1 MGTINLKQI
10 YIIVFFIIFPFFSLP
25 ILFCEIYNG
34 KKYPLVLLAIFM
46 GGLSMFYFPYGDQYR
61 YFTQLEIFKY
71 LSFDEIFDFE
81 SILIFKELNIVN
93 ILIFVA
99 AKIGLN
105 LEIVRF
111 LLTFTSCILLFN
123 IFINLRELRQIP
135 HSKIL
140 SLLTFVVLFL
150 SVPYYLINYGFRTGF
165 GACLLTYGIYL
176 IYIRNNFFK
185 GLFFFLLAAS
195 THFFFIIHSLL
206 FGILYFIDFHLNK
219 KYTLILTVVL
229 FFCSM
234 SIFSSLLGKLDFI
247 DSILNSYVYGD
258 EYGAGSYD
266 YFSPKSKPLWLNGII
281 NSVLMFYLFFQLNK
295 KGKLEN
301 IIHVLFILCVFAI
314 PFATF
319 FQRMIRSSIP
329 ILAIYLIMN
338 FENRIVYKV
347 RYILISVLM
356 IAFLSPFWVAR
367 KQYRYSQ
374 LNRVFYSSLP
384 VILNN
389 HYNEK
394 TISTKVD
401 RFGEWYD

>member
-176 IYIRNNFFK
+176 IYIRQI
-185 GLFFFLLAAS
+185 LFFF
-195 THFFFIIHSLL
+195 
-206 FGILYFIDFHLNK
+206 
-219 KYTLILTVVL
+219 
-229 FFCSM
+229 
-234 SIFSSLLGKLDFI
+234 
-247 DSILNSYVYGD
+247 
-258 EYGAGSYD
+258 
-266 YFSPKSKPLWLNGII
+266 
-281 NSVLMFYLFFQLNK
+281 
-295 KGKLEN
+295 
-301 IIHVLFILCVFAI
+301 
-314 PFATF
+314 
-319 FQRMIRSSIP
+319 
-329 ILAIYLIMN
+329 
-338 FENRIVYKV
+338 
-347 RYILISVLM
+347 
-356 IAFLSPFWVAR
+356 
-367 KQYRYSQ
+367 
-374 LNRVFYSSLP
+374 
-384 VILNN
+384 
-389 HYNEK
+389 
-394 TISTKVD
+394 
-401 RFGEWYD
+401 